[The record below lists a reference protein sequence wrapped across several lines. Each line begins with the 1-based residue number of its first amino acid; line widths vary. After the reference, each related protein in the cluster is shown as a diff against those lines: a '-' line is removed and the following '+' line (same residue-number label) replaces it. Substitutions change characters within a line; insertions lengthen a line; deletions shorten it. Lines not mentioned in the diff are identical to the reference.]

1 MYIIFYIIYT
11 HIFINSSN
19 HIQIKNKN
27 KKPPNW
33 RSSNTFTTFPS
44 GIVLIQ
50 VFVKIEEWQ
59 LKRLPP
65 PQETSYTKNTVSLQI
80 FIQKP
85 IFKKNLIMNL
95 FGQTTTLSSRHTV
108 KMAWLRIDQIFHDLL
123 TASYR
128 VHVLLLLHHHLHDR
142 DLWI

>member
-19 HIQIKNKN
+19 YTRIK
-27 KKPPNW
+27 KKKQNQNW

-44 GIVLIQ
+44 GIVNPGICQDRGMTVKKTPPHKKQ
-50 VFVKIEEWQ
+50 VTQRILYHYKF
-59 LKRLPP
+59 
-65 PQETSYTKNTVSLQI
+65 

-123 TASYR
+123 TASYHA
-128 VHVLLLLHHHLHDR
+128 HVLLLLHHHLHDH